1 MEDKR
6 EQWGSKIG
14 FIIAAIG
21 SAIGLGNIWRFPY
34 VAYNNGGGAF
44 LIPYFFAIFTAGIP
58 LLILEYGLGHKYKG
72 STPLAIAKV
81 RKRWEWLGWW
91 PTINAFIILT
101 YYSLILSWAANYLKL
116 SFTKSWGNDTNTYF
130 FKQFLNSTDSPFKLG
145 GVVIPILIGIIMV
158 WAINWIICYKGIKGG
173 IEKANKIL
181 LPTLVIIMIILAIR
195 AVNLEGATI
204 GLNKLFT
211 PDWKKVLEP
220 KVWIA
225 AYGQV
230 FFSLSLAMGIMIT
243 YSSYLPN
250 KTDINNTA
258 FTTAFANC
266 GFEFLSAIAVF
277 SILGFMANAKGV
289 PLEEVVSSGVGLAF
303 VVFPAVFSEMGT
315 LGTALGILFF
325 ICLLFAGVT
334 SSVSLIEAVSAPFI
348 DKFKWPRNKVVT
360 IICLIGVSIGII
372 YSTGA
377 GILLLDIIDNFINNY
392 GIVVV
397 GLLEVLL
404 IGWIAHPDTVRNH
417 TNEISYYSLGKW
429 WNICI
434 KFVTPVIL
442 TYMLIQSVLT
452 EIQTPYGGYKRVELF
467 TYGWGIIALGII
479 IALIITK
486 KKWRNEIFL
495 DDSKV
500 SID

>member
-1 MEDKR
+1 
-6 EQWGSKIG
+6 
-14 FIIAAIG
+14 
-21 SAIGLGNIWRFPY
+21 
-34 VAYNNGGGAF
+34 
-44 LIPYFFAIFTAGIP
+44 
-58 LLILEYGLGHKYKG
+58 
-72 STPLAIAKV
+72 
-81 RKRWEWLGWW
+81 
-91 PTINAFIILT
+91 
-101 YYSLILSWAANYLKL
+101 
-116 SFTKSWGNDTNTYF
+116 
-130 FKQFLNSTDSPFKLG
+130 
-145 GVVIPILIGIIMV
+145 MV
-158 WAINWIICYKGIKGG
+158 WDINWIICYKGIKGG

-315 LGTALGILFF
+315 LGTVLGILFF

-397 GLLEVLL
+397 GLLEVL
-404 IGWIAHPDTVRNH
+404 
-417 TNEISYYSLGKW
+417 
-429 WNICI
+429 
-434 KFVTPVIL
+434 
-442 TYMLIQSVLT
+442 
-452 EIQTPYGGYKRVELF
+452 
-467 TYGWGIIALGII
+467 
-479 IALIITK
+479 
-486 KKWRNEIFL
+486 
-495 DDSKV
+495 
-500 SID
+500 